1 MNDDLKRIIT
11 NYGVSHQLEYFQ
23 GEIWELNDAITRYIC
38 DEYTYYDAVE
48 KSHLH
53 CICGEL
59 ADCFVMLKQFILYF
73 EIDDTYFDNA
83 MTPVISN
90 LDSFLKDDLGGSVY
104 KFTSYL
110 IKTTLLINDGRE
122 LPRLIQ
128 DVYHNLKCIQN
139 HLKISDKDVKEIMYF
154 KVDRQLTRM
163 EKEKA

>member
-1 MNDDLKRIIT
+1 MKDDIERIILH
-11 NYGVSHQLEYFQ
+11 YGVKHQLEYFQ
-23 GEIWELNDAITRYIC
+23 GEIWELNDAITRYLC
-38 DEYTYYDAVE
+38 EEYLYYKPVE
-48 KSHLH
+48 DSHKH

-73 EIDDTYFDNA
+73 DIDDSYFDNA

-90 LDSFLKDDLGGSVY
+90 MDLFLKNDLGKSVY
-104 KFTSYL
+104 KMTCGIRDIEICENVNL
-110 IKTTLLINDGRE
+110 A
-122 LPRLIQ
+122 RLIQ